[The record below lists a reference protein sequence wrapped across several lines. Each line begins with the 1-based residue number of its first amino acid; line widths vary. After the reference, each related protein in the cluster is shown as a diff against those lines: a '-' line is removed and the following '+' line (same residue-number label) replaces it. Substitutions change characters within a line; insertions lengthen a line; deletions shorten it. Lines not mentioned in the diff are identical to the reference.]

1 MEGSGNSNNMIEW
14 SDDEDLGGEGSGD
27 QSEGSGDTEHDH
39 EQAIAPIIT
48 SEDVRHTVTDR
59 ITTATYKEPSLETR
73 LPIRPPV
80 IAKPPEAGS
89 TGRST
94 LFVTAFVIILW
105 APLLFH

>member
-1 MEGSGNSNNMIEW
+1 MIISIQLFPEVIDNMEGSGNSNNMIEW

-59 ITTATYKEPSLETR
+59 ITTATYKGHIL
-73 LPIRPPV
+73 LHLLHC
-80 IAKPPEAGS
+80 
-89 TGRST
+89 T
-94 LFVTAFVIILW
+94 LLSSIVFPKFNSKISQ
-105 APLLFH
+105 F